1 MIQLVVNKTVQD
13 ESMTDYHPYIQ
24 WCTGMFDFFNE
35 SPGKEHYKLIAFLA
49 KQFPQNSLFI
59 DIGTAEGHSAVA
71 LTANPT
77 AKVITYDL
85 LNRITSISATV
96 GKQTISNHP
105 RIDYRIKNCLSES
118 EYKNLKDSSLIF
130 LDVDPHD
137 GTQETQIVTMLLMV
151 GFRGVVLCDDIHLND
166 GMKYWWANG
175 IPSHVKKVDLTAY
188 GHWSGTGA
196 LLFDTTFADIRID

>member
-1 MIQLVVNKTVQD
+1 MIQLVVNKAVND
-13 ESMTDYHPYIQ
+13 ESMKEYHPYIE
-24 WCTGMFDFFNE
+24 WCKGMFQFFNE

-59 DIGTAEGHSAVA
+59 DIGTAEGHSAAA

-77 AKVITYDL
+77 ARVITYDL
-85 LNRITSISATV
+85 LNRITTNYDTF
-96 GKQTISNHP
+96 GKTTICNHP

-118 EYKNLKDSSLIF
+118 EYMKIKESSLIF

-137 GTQETQIVTMLLMV
+137 GSQETQIVNMFLSI

-166 GMKYWWANG
+166 GMKNWWMNG
-175 IPSHVKKVDLTAY
+175 IPSEVKKLDLTAY

-196 LLFDTTFADIRID
+196 LIFDPTFADIRID